1 MTAKHMLIDL
11 YDPFKRGH
19 TSDNPIKWECVQT
32 FRKLTLVSATTF
44 IVHPIGKL
52 YMVLGLLSVFF
63 LHHLHVRPYADDRYV
78 YFGGGFS
85 RAAHS
90 AIPPLTD
97 FRFRIPLRLKTIKDV
112 HSVSAYNFWT
122 VHSVFP
128 PQKIGLYSGLFR
140 HSANLETPQ
149 IGFKNYRGCVSHPL
163 FGTVTP
169 YKHCVPFHRVFCT
182 IGVHCMVQLSPSD
195 QNFCCRESFDGE
207 ALRRWHHY
215 GEIISR
221 IYKFNIIKKI
231 KCTLSHHHNLFK
243 KAASSEVRFIW

>member
-1 MTAKHMLIDL
+1 MLNRRRCELGWISFGFSVIPSDTL
-11 YDPFKRGH
+11 SSSF
-19 TSDNPIKWECVQT
+19 TSNRVE
-32 FRKLTLVSATTF
+32 R
-44 IVHPIGKL
+44 
-52 YMVLGLLSVFF
+52 
-63 LHHLHVRPYADDRYV
+63 
-78 YFGGGFS
+78 GGFC
-85 RAAHS
+85 RVAHS

-221 IYKFNIIKKI
+221 INFIGFGGGITMEKLLVELI
-231 KCTLSHHHNLFK
+231 NLT
-243 KAASSEVRFIW
+243 